1 MDLNY
6 FNALMEQNTIIYR
19 YEVTTIIVPT
29 IKCSN
34 VIDCKQS
41 IFYGLQ
47 VQTVRLQTSVI
58 RQAKSDSKAANKNFL
73 SEQIENNPGR
83 D

>member
-29 IKCSN
+29 IKCLN
-34 VIDCKQS
+34 VIGCEQP
-41 IFYGLQ
+41 IFMVYMVVSGSKL
-47 VQTVRLQTSVI
+47 
-58 RQAKSDSKAANKNFL
+58 SDSKHL
-73 SEQIENNPGR
+73 
-83 D
+83 